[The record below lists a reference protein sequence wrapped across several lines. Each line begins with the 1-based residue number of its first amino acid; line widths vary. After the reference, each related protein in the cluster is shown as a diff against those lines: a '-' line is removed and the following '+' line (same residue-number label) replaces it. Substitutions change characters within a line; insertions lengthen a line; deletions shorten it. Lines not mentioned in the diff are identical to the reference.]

1 MNMIHTVKSHGSHE
15 VKSFVKTW
23 IILNNRAT
31 VWSRSVNFPASA
43 RHAFLFTLVRFIK
56 RLHCD
61 MFNLRVLSGH
71 S

>member
-15 VKSFVKTW
+15 VKSF
-23 IILNNRAT
+23 AT
-31 VWSRSVNFPASA
+31 VWSGSVNCPASA

-61 MFNLRVLSGH
+61 IYNLWVLSGH